1 MKGTRLYL
9 LLFAIMGSSL
19 PFGFYGLL
27 RAQST
32 DQDFTVPPV
41 SGLRTL
47 AWVID
52 QDTLPFVQLEG
63 VDVVAT
69 SLFRT
74 RKQYEQWTRVKY
86 NVKKV
91 YPYAILA
98 SVKLKEYDHTLASI
112 RNEELK
118 KVFLRQCEKD
128 LRTEFEAELK
138 SLSYSQGR
146 VLMKLIDRET
156 GRTTYEIVK
165 QLRGSFQAGMWQAV
179 ARVFG
184 HNMKAEYDGSNEDLL
199 IERAVHLVETGV
211 F

>member
-1 MKGTRLYL
+1 MKSTRLYHTIFPLAVFL
-9 LLFAIMGSSL
+9 LSLFSCFKLHAQTEEQDITL
-19 PFGFYGLL
+19 PPTNGI
-27 RAQST
+27 
-32 DQDFTVPPV
+32 
-41 SGLRTL
+41 RTI
-47 AWVID
+47 ARVVN
-52 QDTLPFVQLEG
+52 QDTLPFVQLES
-63 VDVVAT
+63 VDVVAS
-69 SLFRT
+69 SLFHS
-74 RKQYEQWTRVKY
+74 RKQFEQWTRVKY

-98 SVKLKEYDHTLASI
+98 SVKLKEYDRTLSAI

-118 KVFLRQCEKD
+118 KAFLRQCEKD
-128 LRTEFEAELK
+128 LRAEFEEELK

-165 QLRGSFQAGMWQAV
+165 QLRGNFQAGLWQAV

-184 HNMKAEYDGSNEDLL
+184 HNMKAQYDASTEDLL
-199 IERAVHLVETGV
+199 IERAIHLVETGV